1 MVTSDSLGLSQS
13 LDLEIVFLE
22 LKKCT
27 MHLCVKDEKY
37 EVINI

>member
-22 LKKCT
+22 LKYALCT
-27 MHLCVKDEKY
+27 FVLRMKNMRL
-37 EVINI
+37 